1 MNASA
6 SAVGGNGGTGAPRAP
21 GAGGES
27 ADARSGGAARGPVAL
42 VGLGLVGTAL
52 GQRMRQAG
60 LAVLGFDRRPEAC
73 AAWQATGGEVV
84 PSLRELGERCACA
97 VLAVFDTAGV
107 LEVVEGAIDRSAER
121 AARAADAAGTE
132 GPGHRPDALTSGSA
146 LRAVIDCSTGDPEAP
161 QALAERLAA
170 RGIALLEAPLSG
182 SSQQIAEGEATMLLG
197 GTATAVASNTAL
209 LEVLSPRRI
218 HVGGAGM
225 GARAKLATNLV
236 LGLNRAVLAE
246 GLVFAERL
254 GIAPATFLELVLATP
269 ARSDAA
275 LAKGRQMVEGDFAPR
290 SRIHQHLKDVR
301 LMLEGA
307 AATGQRLPF
316 SETHAAL
323 LRAAVEAGDGDL
335 DNAAIVRQLR
345 RETR

>member
-1 MNASA
+1 MSASSTASA
-6 SAVGGNGGTGAPRAP
+6 DGANTP
-21 GAGGES
+21 
-27 ADARSGGAARGPVAL
+27 GPVAL

-52 GQRMRQAG
+52 GQRLRRAG
-60 LAVLGFDRRPEAC
+60 YAVLGHDRRPEAC
-73 AAWQATGGEVV
+73 AAWRAAGGEVV
-84 PSLRELGERCACA
+84 ASLRELGERCACA

-107 LEVVEGAIDRSAER
+107 LEVVEGRG
-121 AARAADAAGTE
+121 AGIGE
-132 GPGHRPDALTSGSA
+132 GPGGSAGKPVNEEVGKSAAAGCLAAGSA
-146 LRAVIDCSTGDPEAP
+146 LRAVVDCSTGDPEAL
-161 QALAERLAA
+161 QALAARLAT
-170 RGIALLEAPLSG
+170 RGIAFLEAPLSG
-182 SSQQIAEGEATMLLG
+182 SSQQIAAGEATMLLG
-197 GTATAVASNTAL
+197 GEAAAVAAHAAL
-209 LEVLSPRRI
+209 LEALSPRRI

-254 GIAPATFLELVLATP
+254 GIPPATFVELVLATP

-275 LAKGRQMVEGDFAPR
+275 LAKGRQMVQGDFAPR
-290 SRIHQHLKDVR
+290 SRIHQHLKDVQ
-301 LMLEGA
+301 LMLAGA
-307 AATGQRLPF
+307 AAAGQRLPF

-323 LRAAVEAGDGDL
+323 LRAAVASGDGEL